1 MAVVVGVDKMIGEFE
16 LFSSY
21 AIASVWIGLP
31 LSAVIPHMLSVA
43 VVVCCSL

>member
-31 LSAVIPHMLSVA
+31 LSAVIPLA
-43 VVVCCSL
+43 LGIAIVVSCTL